1 MTSLIDSNILIQ
13 TEDSNLV
20 RDAHSK
26 ALLNK
31 NVAALNEYKARKKFL
46 ETTKKDEFDTKER
59 LQKLE
64 QDMSDIK
71 KLLIEIAHI
80 RTSNGN

>member
-46 ETTKKDEFDTKER
+46 ETTKKDEFDIKER

>member
-13 TEDSNLV
+13 TEDPSLL
-20 RDAHSK
+20 RDGHSK

-31 NVAALNEYKARKKFL
+31 NMAALNEYKARKKFF
-46 ETTKKDEFDTKER
+46 EKTKQEEVDTKER

-71 KLLIEIAHI
+71 KLLIEIAQM
-80 RTSNGN
+80 RASNGN

>member
-13 TEDSNLV
+13 TEDSNLL
-20 RDAHSK
+20 RDGHSK

-31 NVAALNEYKARKKFL
+31 NIAALNEYKARKKFFDK
-46 ETTKKDEFDTKER
+46 TKHEEIDTKER

-71 KLLIEIAHI
+71 KLLIEIAQM
-80 RTSNGN
+80 RASNGN

>member
-1 MTSLIDSNILIQ
+1 MTSLIDTNLLIQ
-13 TEDSNLV
+13 TEDPNLL

-31 NVAALNEYKARKKFL
+31 NTAALNEYKAKKQFL
-46 ETTKKDEFDTKER
+46 EKAKQEESLTKKR
-59 LQKLE
+59 LEKIE

-71 KLLIEIAHI
+71 KLLMEIAQL
-80 RTSNGN
+80 RASNGN

>member
-1 MTSLIDSNILIQ
+1 MTSLIDSDLLIQ
-13 TEDSNLV
+13 TEDSSLL

-31 NVAALNEYKARKKFL
+31 NTAALNEYKARKQFL
-46 ETTKKDEFDTKER
+46 QKTKEEETNTKER

-64 QDMSDIK
+64 QDMSEIK
-71 KLLIEIAHI
+71 SLLIDLVKI
-80 RTSNGN
+80 RASNGN